1 MSHTPGPWE
10 VAENLFGSR
19 LPMSRI
25 DSVVRVLEL
34 LLARHKEPLLV
45 LLGEVDPP
53 SFCHWAEILS
63 VRGED
68 IGRVDGSPGTPE
80 QERLVSSVD
89 DIERVIV
96 AAGGWAGIVAATQ
109 EVRQREPMGW
119 NLFVEHV
126 LWVGEGSKLDLA
138 GGQLDKICD
147 RYGVCR
153 ATVWRWRAQIP
164 RLIARQACHG
174 GQRVFAFWA
183 SVQHIT

>member
-1 MSHTPGPWE
+1 
-10 VAENLFGSR
+10 
-19 LPMSRI
+19 MSRI
-25 DSVVRVLEL
+25 DKVVSVLEL

-53 SFCHWAEILS
+53 ALYHWAEILS

-89 DIERVIV
+89 DIERAIGK
-96 AAGGWAGIVAATQ
+96 AGGWAGIVAATR

-183 SVQHIT
+183 SVQH